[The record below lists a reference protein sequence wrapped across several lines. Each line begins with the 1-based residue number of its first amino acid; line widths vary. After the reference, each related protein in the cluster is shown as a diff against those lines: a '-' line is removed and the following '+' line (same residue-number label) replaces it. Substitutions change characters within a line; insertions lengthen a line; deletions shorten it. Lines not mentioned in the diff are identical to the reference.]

1 VETDNQRFNA
11 TVQPNSAFLAELKEK
26 LPEFFTRENSFDLE
40 KFQAALKE
48 KNVSELSEGYQLNF
62 IGKDYARRQAG
73 EMPTTVI
80 VPDEDQNNGAGKNS
94 QNLFFTGDNLEVLRH
109 LQNNYQ
115 NKIDVIYIDPPYN
128 TGNDGFVYPDSFE
141 YSDDKLKE
149 MFGMN
154 DDQVARLKSIQGRSS
169 HSAWLTFMYPRLFL
183 AKKLLSDTGVI
194 FISIDDNEQANIKL
208 LMNEIFGE
216 SNFLTDFIW
225 EKTQHFGRQKINSY
239 NNADHV
245 LAFIKNSVQE
255 GSLAETLVEF
265 EKREFED
272 APLYNASNN
281 ISTLEFPYGSVK
293 FNIPDGEYLK
303 TTDKKYELLSPVV
316 VKNGKNINNFKL
328 RFRSRWSSRTISKEL
343 EKGTKF
349 WIKTQNFAVRAI
361 YGNGKISTEAP
372 KQIIFTKN
380 NSTITKD
387 RFGNHVG
394 TSENATSYVKKIL
407 GGEFFSYPKP
417 VSLIEYLISLY
428 YKNHSYPNDFIVL
441 DFFAGSS
448 TTADAVMQ
456 LNAEDGGHRKFIMV
470 QLPEKTYHTNSDGSE
485 VPTKGGK
492 AAYEAGFRS
501 IDEISR
507 ERIRRAAAKIKA
519 DNELTLPAD
528 FDGSFKHY
536 RVVKPSRMTLER
548 IEEFKPDTDELV
560 LDTVTAFSSDALGVA
575 GNASGEQTVL
585 ATWLAKDG
593 YAFDADIQKIDL
605 AGYQGNLVE
614 NNRLYLIC
622 ENWGSKCT
630 EKLLN
635 LLGTHALNLQAVVI
649 FGYSFNL
656 NDLRELENG
665 LKQLDSN
672 VSLIKRY

>member
-1 VETDNQRFNA
+1 METDNQRFNA

-40 KFQAALKE
+40 KFQATLKE

-183 AKKLLSDTGVI
+183 AKRLLSQNGAI
-194 FISIDDNEQANIKL
+194 FISIDENEVYDLSQL
-208 LMNEIFGE
+208 LSMTFGE
-216 SNFLTDFIW
+216 SNLDTLIW
-225 EKTQHFGRQKINSY
+225 NKESDGKS
-239 NNADHV
+239 
-245 LAFIKNSVQE
+245 
-255 GSLAETLVEF
+255 GSLKAVNRFRKIHEYILLAYKNKDINFNKVHEPLKGRETEFATANLAVNSNIENKNHPNYFTITNPLGDQFTRQWKWSKEKITSLKKENLIYWGSDGHKQPRLIIPFDNRRTVYLQSILNYGSTTLGRLEF
-265 EKREFED
+265 EK
-272 APLYNASNN
+272 L
-281 ISTLEFPYGSVK
+281 I
-293 FNIPDGEYLK
+293 
-303 TTDKKYELLSPVV
+303 DKDV
-316 VKNGKNINNFKL
+316 
-328 RFRSRWSSRTISKEL
+328 
-343 EKGTKF
+343 
-349 WIKTQNFAVRAI
+349 
-361 YGNGKISTEAP
+361 
-372 KQIIFTKN
+372 
-380 NSTITKD
+380 
-387 RFGNHVG
+387 
-394 TSENATSYVKKIL
+394 
-407 GGEFFSYPKP
+407 FSYPKP
-417 VSLIEYLISLY
+417 TALIKKILAASSKKYST
-428 YKNHSYPNDFIVL
+428 VL

-507 ERIRRAAAKIKA
+507 ERIRRAATKIKA

-536 RVVKPSRMTLER
+536 RVVKPNRIALER

-593 YAFDADIQKIDL
+593 YAFDVDVQKIDL
-605 AGYQGNLVE
+605 AGYQGNLIE
-614 NNRLYLIC
+614 NNRLYLIR
-622 ENWGSKCT
+622 EDWSSKCT

-665 LKQLDSN
+665 LKQLDGN

>member
-1 VETDNQRFNA
+1 METDNQRFNA

-80 VPDEDQNNGAGKNS
+80 VPDEDQNNGAGKDS

-128 TGNDGFVYPDSFE
+128 TGSDGFVYPDSFE

-154 DDQVARLKSIQGRSS
+154 DDQVARLKSIQGKAS
-169 HSAWLTFMYPRLFL
+169 HSAWLTFMYPRLAL
-183 AKKLLSDTGVI
+183 AKRLLANDGVI
-194 FISIDDNEQANIKL
+194 FISIDDNEYRNLMEIMVAIYGENNYITTFVWEKKKKPSFLNGNVGQKFEYILCYSKNRKYTHSFSVEKTTTGKKYPFNNAGNSESVIEFPPHSVEFIKIKNETILPQDMSSGNIKTKL
-208 LMNEIFGE
+208 LTPVKIVDGFNENTFKLLGEWRYSQDKTIELVQNGSQITISGIPFRPNLVKKGGEVKIMHNLLTLNNYPVGSNEDATKELMKLFGE
-216 SNFLTDFIW
+216 NLFDFNKPSSLLKIL
-225 EKTQHFGRQKINSY
+225 INSY
-239 NNADHV
+239 TYAN
-245 LAFIKNSVQE
+245 KNS
-255 GSLAETLVEF
+255 T
-265 EKREFED
+265 
-272 APLYNASNN
+272 
-281 ISTLEFPYGSVK
+281 
-293 FNIPDGEYLK
+293 
-303 TTDKKYELLSPVV
+303 
-316 VKNGKNINNFKL
+316 
-328 RFRSRWSSRTISKEL
+328 
-343 EKGTKF
+343 
-349 WIKTQNFAVRAI
+349 
-361 YGNGKISTEAP
+361 
-372 KQIIFTKN
+372 
-380 NSTITKD
+380 
-387 RFGNHVG
+387 
-394 TSENATSYVKKIL
+394 
-407 GGEFFSYPKP
+407 
-417 VSLIEYLISLY
+417 
-428 YKNHSYPNDFIVL
+428 VL

-536 RVVKPSRMTLER
+536 RVVKPNRIALER

-593 YAFDADIQKIDL
+593 YAFDVDVQKIDL
-605 AGYQGNLVE
+605 AGYQGNLIE
-614 NNRLYLIC
+614 NNRLYLIR
-622 ENWGSKCT
+622 EDWSSKCT

-665 LKQLDSN
+665 LKQLDGN

>member
-1 VETDNQRFNA
+1 METDNQRFNA

-154 DDQVARLKSIQGRSS
+154 DDQVARLKSIQGKAS
-169 HSAWLTFMYPRLFL
+169 HSAWLTFMYPRLAL
-183 AKKLLSDTGVI
+183 AKRLLANDGVI
-194 FISIDDNEQANIKL
+194 FISIDDNEASNSIEIL
-208 LMNEIFGE
+208 NELFGE
-216 SNFLTDFIW
+216 QNYRNTIMVRRYDKNLNQQFISKGLTSMNTGLEYILMYSKASKTVFHPSFRDSADKRSKKGYWKGFWNSADRPTMRYPLLGVFPKEGQWKWKKIVAEEAAQNYQTYIQKFSNEMSLEDYWTLTGKQKKFIRRNLN
-225 EKTQHFGRQKINSY
+225 G
-239 NNADHV
+239 
-245 LAFIKNSVQE
+245 
-255 GSLAETLVEF
+255 
-265 EKREFED
+265 
-272 APLYNASNN
+272 
-281 ISTLEFPYGSVK
+281 
-293 FNIPDGEYLK
+293 
-303 TTDKKYELLSPVV
+303 
-316 VKNGKNINNFKL
+316 NGKNKGVEHWVAPTNKIL
-328 RFRSRWSSRTISKEL
+328 RTTNWSDLLISKPSEINVPF
-343 EKGTKF
+343 T
-349 WIKTQNFAVRAI
+349 N
-361 YGNGKISTEAP
+361 P
-372 KQIIFTKN
+372 K
-380 NSTITKD
+380 STI
-387 RFGNHVG
+387 VI
-394 TSENATSYVKKIL
+394 KK
-407 GGEFFSYPKP
+407 
-417 VSLIEYLISLY
+417 LINIS
-428 YKNHSYPNDFIVL
+428 NVNSNGIVL

-536 RVVKPSRMTLER
+536 RVVKPSRMTLDR
-548 IEEFKPDTDELV
+548 IEEFNPQTDELV
-560 LDTVTAFSSDALGVA
+560 LDTVDSFSSQTLGVA

-605 AGYQGNLVE
+605 AGYQGNLIE
-614 NNRLYLIC
+614 NNRLYLIR

-665 LKQLDSN
+665 LKQLDGN

>member
-1 VETDNQRFNA
+1 METDNQRFNA
-11 TVQPNSAFLAELKEK
+11 TMQPNSAFLAELKEK

-128 TGNDGFVYPDSFE
+128 TGSDGFVYPDSFE

-183 AKKLLSDTGVI
+183 AKRLLSQNGVI
-194 FISIDDNEQANIKL
+194 FISIDENEVYDLSQL
-208 LMNEIFGE
+208 LSMTFGE
-216 SNFLTDFIW
+216 SNLDSLIW
-225 EKTQHFGRQKINSY
+225 NKESDGKS
-239 NNADHV
+239 
-245 LAFIKNSVQE
+245 
-255 GSLAETLVEF
+255 GSLKAVNRFRKIHEYILLAYKNKDINFNKVHEPLKGRETEFATANLAVNSNIENKNHPNYFTITNPLGDQFTRQWKWSKEKITSLKKENLIYWGSDGHKQPRLIIPFDNRRTVYLQSILNYGSTTLGRLEF
-265 EKREFED
+265 EK
-272 APLYNASNN
+272 L
-281 ISTLEFPYGSVK
+281 I
-293 FNIPDGEYLK
+293 
-303 TTDKKYELLSPVV
+303 DKDV
-316 VKNGKNINNFKL
+316 
-328 RFRSRWSSRTISKEL
+328 
-343 EKGTKF
+343 
-349 WIKTQNFAVRAI
+349 
-361 YGNGKISTEAP
+361 
-372 KQIIFTKN
+372 
-380 NSTITKD
+380 
-387 RFGNHVG
+387 
-394 TSENATSYVKKIL
+394 
-407 GGEFFSYPKP
+407 FSYPKP
-417 VSLIEYLISLY
+417 TALIKKILAASSKKYST
-428 YKNHSYPNDFIVL
+428 VL

-536 RVVKPSRMTLER
+536 RVVKPNRIALER

-605 AGYQGNLVE
+605 AGYQGNLIE
-614 NNRLYLIC
+614 NNRLYLIR

-635 LLGTHALNLQAVVI
+635 LLGTHTLNLQAVVI
-649 FGYSFNL
+649 FGYSFKL

-665 LKQLDSN
+665 LKQLDGN

>member
-1 VETDNQRFNA
+1 METDNQRFNA

-80 VPDEDQNNGAGKNS
+80 VPDEDQNNGAGKDS

-128 TGNDGFVYPDSFE
+128 TGSDGFVYPDSFE

-154 DDQVARLKSIQGRSS
+154 DDQVARLKSIQGKAS
-169 HSAWLTFMYPRLFL
+169 HSAWLTFMYPRLAL
-183 AKKLLSDTGVI
+183 AKRLLANDGVI
-194 FISIDDNEQANIKL
+194 FISIDDNEYRNLMEIMVAIYGENNYITTFVWEKKKKPSFLNGNVGQKFEYILCYSKNRKYTHSFSVEKTTTGKKYPFNNAGNSESVIEFPPHSVEFIKIKNETILPQDMSSGNIKTKL
-208 LMNEIFGE
+208 LTPVKIVDGFNENTFKLLGEWRYSQDKTIELVQNGSQITISGIPFRPNLVKKGGEVKIMHNLLTLNNYPVGSNEDATKELMKLFGE
-216 SNFLTDFIW
+216 NLFDFNKPSSLLKIL
-225 EKTQHFGRQKINSY
+225 INSY
-239 NNADHV
+239 TYAN
-245 LAFIKNSVQE
+245 KNS
-255 GSLAETLVEF
+255 T
-265 EKREFED
+265 
-272 APLYNASNN
+272 
-281 ISTLEFPYGSVK
+281 
-293 FNIPDGEYLK
+293 
-303 TTDKKYELLSPVV
+303 
-316 VKNGKNINNFKL
+316 
-328 RFRSRWSSRTISKEL
+328 
-343 EKGTKF
+343 
-349 WIKTQNFAVRAI
+349 
-361 YGNGKISTEAP
+361 
-372 KQIIFTKN
+372 
-380 NSTITKD
+380 
-387 RFGNHVG
+387 
-394 TSENATSYVKKIL
+394 
-407 GGEFFSYPKP
+407 
-417 VSLIEYLISLY
+417 
-428 YKNHSYPNDFIVL
+428 VL

-536 RVVKPSRMTLER
+536 RVVKPNRIALDR

-593 YAFDADIQKIDL
+593 YAFDVDVQKIDL
-605 AGYQGNLVE
+605 AGYQGNLIE
-614 NNRLYLIC
+614 NNRLYLIR
-622 ENWGSKCT
+622 EDWSSKCT

-665 LKQLDSN
+665 LKQLDGN

>member
-1 VETDNQRFNA
+1 METDNQRFNA

-48 KNVSELSEGYQLNF
+48 KNVSELNEGYQLNF

-128 TGNDGFVYPDSFE
+128 TGSDGFVYPDSFE

-154 DDQVARLKSIQGRSS
+154 DDQVARLKSIQGKAS
-169 HSAWLTFMYPRLFL
+169 HSAWLTFMYPRLAL
-183 AKKLLSDTGVI
+183 AKRLLANDGVI
-194 FISIDDNEQANIKL
+194 FISIDDNEYRN
-208 LMNEIFGE
+208 LMEIM
-216 SNFLTDFIW
+216 
-225 EKTQHFGRQKINSY
+225 
-239 NNADHV
+239 V
-245 LAFIKNSVQE
+245 
-255 GSLAETLVEF
+255 
-265 EKREFED
+265 
-272 APLYNASNN
+272 
-281 ISTLEFPYGSVK
+281 
-293 FNIPDGEYLK
+293 
-303 TTDKKYELLSPVV
+303 
-316 VKNGKNINNFKL
+316 
-328 RFRSRWSSRTISKEL
+328 
-343 EKGTKF
+343 
-349 WIKTQNFAVRAI
+349 AI
-361 YGNGKISTEAP
+361 YGENNYITTFVWEKKKKPSFLNGNVGQKFEYILCYSKNRKYTHSFSVEKTTTGKKYPFNNAGNSESVIEFPPHSVEFIKIKNETILPQDMSSGNIKTKLLTPVKIVDGFNENTF
-372 KQIIFTKN
+372 KLLGEWRYSQDKTIELVQNGSQITISGIPFRPNLVKKGGEVKIMHNLLTLNNYPVGSNEDATKELMKLFGEN
-380 NSTITKD
+380 LFDFNKPSSLLKILLNSYTYANKNST
-387 RFGNHVG
+387 
-394 TSENATSYVKKIL
+394 
-407 GGEFFSYPKP
+407 
-417 VSLIEYLISLY
+417 
-428 YKNHSYPNDFIVL
+428 VL

-536 RVVKPSRMTLER
+536 RVVKPNRIALER

-593 YAFDADIQKIDL
+593 YPFDVDVQKIDL
-605 AGYQGNLVE
+605 AGYQGNLIE
-614 NNRLYLIC
+614 NNRLYLIR
-622 ENWGSKCT
+622 EDWSSKCT

-665 LKQLDSN
+665 LKQLDGN